1 MDDSDYKQ
9 HAVFSQTF
17 TVITTP
23 LADACSVAMD
33 AVFMR
38 KTGIV
43 FYGLARLGK
52 SRCAEVLKSRLS
64 GFMPRAY
71 VTQIEVLRNESYTSN
86 IAVQIGLE
94 EGCEFKQRSEL
105 AVLRFERIVNAI
117 EFKCKERNCNQW
129 VLLLDEFQRLRVFD
143 LHQLAD
149 MFNMLHRKGII
160 MTVISFAMPGV
171 FKLKEKARKDDDAAK
186 LISRFMSEFIEFA
199 GCRKKSELKL
209 ILDAVD
215 SSSDYTHSNGLT
227 CTQSLVPAAYSHG
240 FRLANYTDEIWKAL
254 QFMAFGAYKRNLPL
268 EHVFRTIGYVLRQCK
283 NHDRPFLELTT
294 HDIEKAV
301 SRSNIANFTKEN
313 GDKIA

>member
-9 HAVFSQTF
+9 HPVFSQTF
-17 TVITTP
+17 TVITTS
-23 LADACSVAMD
+23 LADTCSIAVD

-52 SRCAEVLKSRLS
+52 SRCAEVLKVRLS

-94 EGCEFKQRSEL
+94 EGCEFKQLREL
-105 AVLRFERIVNAI
+105 AVIRFGRIVNAI
-117 EFKCKERNCNQW
+117 ELKCRERNCNQW

-149 MFNMLHRKGII
+149 MFNMLHRKGIV

-171 FKLKEKARKDDDAAK
+171 FKLREKARKDDDASK

-199 GCRKKSELKL
+199 GCRKKSELRL
-209 ILDAVD
+209 ILDAID
-215 SSSDYTHSNGLT
+215 CSAEYIHSNGLT
-227 CTQSLVPAAYSHG
+227 CTQSLAPAAYSHG
-240 FRLANYTDEIWKAL
+240 FRLANYTDEIWRTFQSK
-254 QFMAFGAYKRNLPL
+254 AFGAYKKNLPL
-268 EHVFRTIGYVLRQCK
+268 EHVFRTIGYILRYCKHNDRLLLTLVL
-283 NHDRPFLELTT
+283 D
-294 HDIEKAV
+294 DIERAV
-301 SRSNIANFTKEN
+301 DKSNITNFTKEN